1 MSGIFKTQHSL
12 YTHHVPGSPV
22 IDPELQRGL
31 DIHPGQVTAHPQPLA
46 AGQPADRHT
55 GDLGR
60 DPGRLWGDYH
70 HYYGSR
76 THDLKRWTLLPRGSI
91 GNAAVTIFWPCV
103 PEERR
108 DENCSGQQ
116 NFRDHS
122 GSGSVS
128 DHIGT
133 IQLTLLSR
141 WGRLK
146 RCLHQIGYFYVHTFL
161 GKGLIVKSNS
171 WVLSGLQLSWN
182 FL

>member
-1 MSGIFKTQHSL
+1 MHACALPAIVSRLYGNNMSGIFKTQHSPC
-12 YTHHVPGSPV
+12 THHVPGSPV

-46 AGQPADRHT
+46 AGQPAHRHT

-76 THDLKRWTLLPRGSI
+76 THDLKRWTLLPRVSI

-122 GSGSVS
+122 PALAPYLIILAQYNSLFSLDGGGSKDVYTRS
-128 DHIGT
+128 GT
-133 IQLTLLSR
+133 SMYIHFWEMNWL
-141 WGRLK
+141 
-146 RCLHQIGYFYVHTFL
+146 
-161 GKGLIVKSNS
+161 
-171 WVLSGLQLSWN
+171 
-182 FL
+182 